1 MALNQQ
7 NTNGV
12 EDRKLSGFS
21 KRVRAEQAGDG
32 NSSDTGRNA
41 KSGKAMLE
49 KRGKHWW
56 SALLVDLILLV
67 LLVGLVVG
75 GVFGYRA
82 LRDLYAPRWETRE
95 VVFRIVIEDVDPD
108 MLKYGQGGRPAMINN
123 PIWSS
128 DKTDADQLGI
138 VTDAVLVTVDGI
150 NTFALHLTVEAEAYY
165 REGKGYR
172 MGETMLLAGTEGF
185 FRMESMTAQGT
196 IVSMHE
202 KSDETESVPTQEAG
216 TLPDQSEEIDPDAQG

>member
-1 MALNQQ
+1 MASNQQ
-7 NTNGV
+7 NINGV
-12 EDRKLSGFS
+12 EDRKISGFS

-32 NSSDTGRNA
+32 NASGNGRNA
-41 KSGKAMLE
+41 RNGRVMME
-49 KRGKHWW
+49 RRGKYWW
-56 SALLVDLILLV
+56 SALLADLILLV
-67 LLVGLVVG
+67 LLVGLVLG
-75 GVFGYRA
+75 GIFGYRA
-82 LRDLYAPRWETRE
+82 LRDLYAPSWETRE
-95 VVFRIVIEDVDPD
+95 VVFCVVIEGVDPD
-108 MLKYGQGGRPAMINN
+108 MMEYGQGGRPSMTDH

-185 FRMESMTAQGT
+185 FRMESMVAKGT
-196 IVSMHE
+196 IISMHE
-202 KSDETESVPTQEAG
+202 KSEETEVDFSQE
-216 TLPDQSEEIDPDAQG
+216 TKPLPSQPEEIDPNARG